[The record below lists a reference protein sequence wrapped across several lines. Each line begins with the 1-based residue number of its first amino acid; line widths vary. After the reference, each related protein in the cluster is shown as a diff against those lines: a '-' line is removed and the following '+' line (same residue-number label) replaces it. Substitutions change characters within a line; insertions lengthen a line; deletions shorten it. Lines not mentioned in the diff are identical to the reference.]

1 MCDERERLI
10 EFVYGEAD
18 AGARREFEQHL
29 ETCGACRGEV
39 SAFGRVRT
47 DLLAWDVP
55 EHGSVW
61 KPFAPAR
68 TTPWWRE
75 VPAWAMAV
83 AATAVFAI
91 GAAGGAA
98 TRAVIARPG
107 AASTQA
113 SAQIIAPAAQAVA
126 ASVSRADLDAFR
138 AQLVDTMRTEMDSRV
153 RLVSTHAPTSSP
165 DVDRALQLVRA
176 QMQTGDQR
184 DSEIFN
190 AVRSLNNDVVMIKA
204 NQDSRIEMMK
214 QRIDQLQAALAA
226 MSAAQQQPGGKQ

>member
-10 EFVYGEAD
+10 DFVYGEGD

-29 ETCGACRGEV
+29 GTCGACRDEV

-75 VPAWAMAV
+75 VPAWAMAA

-98 TRAVIARPG
+98 TRAVIARP
-107 AASTQA
+107 AAVSTRA
-113 SAQIIAPAAQAVA
+113 GAQITAAAVQSVPAG
-126 ASVSRADLDAFR
+126 VSRADLDAFR
-138 AQLVDTMRTEMDSRV
+138 SQLVDTMRTEMDSRV
-153 RLVSTHAPTSSP
+153 RLVSTHATTSSP
-165 DVDRALQLVRA
+165 DSDRALQLVRA
-176 QMQTGDQR
+176 QVQTGDQR
-184 DSEIFN
+184 DNEIFN

-204 NQDSRIEMMK
+204 NQDSRIEMLK

-226 MSAAQQQPGGKQ
+226 MSAAQQPGGKQ